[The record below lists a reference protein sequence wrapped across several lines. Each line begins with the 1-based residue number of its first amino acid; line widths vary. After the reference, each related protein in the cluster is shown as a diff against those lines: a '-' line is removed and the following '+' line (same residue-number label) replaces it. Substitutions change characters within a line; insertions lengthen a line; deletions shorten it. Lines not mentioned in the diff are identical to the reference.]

1 MVALILTAYVVFVS
15 SNAVY
20 LGAGDAWHFMTQP
33 KMWERFRLTALTAT
47 LATALSVLIG
57 IPAGYAISRKQL
69 PWPTLSNTLIDLP
82 MMVPPAALGLLLLG
96 AVNTFPVEQLLGLLG
111 VRFGQSVQGVILVQ
125 FVVTV
130 AFSTRLM
137 KAAFDHV
144 TPQFENVSRSLGA
157 SVPHTL
163 VNVTLPLAKRGIIA
177 GIMVVWARAAAEW
190 EGLMLFVGGVEGRTD
205 VLPFAVYLDWNA
217 AMMGWVIS
225 MSLVCVL
232 TAVVV
237 MAAVRLVS
245 GRSHV
250 W

>member
-1 MVALILTAYVVFVS
+1 
-15 SNAVY
+15 
-20 LGAGDAWHFMTQP
+20 
-33 KMWERFRLTALTAT
+33 
-47 LATALSVLIG
+47 
-57 IPAGYAISRKQL
+57 
-69 PWPTLSNTLIDLP
+69 
-82 MMVPPAALGLLLLG
+82 
-96 AVNTFPVEQLLGLLG
+96 
-111 VRFGQSVQGVILVQ
+111 
-125 FVVTV
+125 
-130 AFSTRLM
+130 M
-137 KAAFDHV
+137 KAAFDNV
-144 TPQFENVSRSLGA
+144 TPRFENVSRSLGA
-157 SVPHTL
+157 SVPYTL
-163 VNVTLPLAKRGIIA
+163 SKVTLPLAKRGIIA

-237 MAAVRLVS
+237 MASVRLVS